1 MEVCPKWWSF
11 ELRNCI
17 VGSSFQT
24 LDISRQRMLYY
35 PIGYIPAGE
44 CILYTVYMC
53 CISYRMRLQS
63 WCLAVSSLIFSGE
76 VYSHKSSVAVVTT
89 PVQVAGWNH
98 GPGRLDCCLEH
109 IIQSSDATNDY
120 WVPSKTGVPRFHKL
134 QNDGNRLGE
143 MVQLT
148 TKPKLLLLD

>member
-44 CILYTVYMC
+44 CILYTNCVYVLY
-53 CISYRMRLQS
+53 ILQDEATE
-63 WCLAVSSLIFSGE
+63 LM
-76 VYSHKSSVAVVTT
+76 SHRVFIDILR
-89 PVQVAGWNH
+89 W
-98 GPGRLDCCLEH
+98 
-109 IIQSSDATNDY
+109 
-120 WVPSKTGVPRFHKL
+120 GV
-134 QNDGNRLGE
+134 
-143 MVQLT
+143 
-148 TKPKLLLLD
+148 